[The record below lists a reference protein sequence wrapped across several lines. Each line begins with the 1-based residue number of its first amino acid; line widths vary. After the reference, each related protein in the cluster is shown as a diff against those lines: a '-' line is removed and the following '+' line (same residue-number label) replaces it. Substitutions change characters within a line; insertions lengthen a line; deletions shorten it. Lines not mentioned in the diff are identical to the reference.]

1 MKVYLSGPITNYDFD
16 AHLCNGWRKE
26 AKNFLEIGNW
36 TARDQREFE
45 AESSTGGQTY
55 YDTGIKTYS
64 PLRGKVY
71 LKNVGAIDGEYD
83 GPLTNRH
90 AITMRDRH
98 DCLTCDAMLVYLK
111 GTDVVSIGTMIEL
124 GWADAVRKPIVLVM
138 EPGNVHEH
146 VIAGSIPVAC
156 VETLEEG
163 CDVIKRI
170 LLP

>member
-1 MKVYLSGPITNYDFD
+1 MEACLRCIFSGPITGHEFD
-16 AHLCNGWRKE
+16 DHLCNGWREDAKE
-26 AKNFLEIGNW
+26 LLEYDTI
-36 TARDQREFE
+36 T
-45 AESSTGGQTY
+45 ESSPFGAVKVRTRS
-55 YDTGIKTYS
+55 GITCYS

-71 LKNVGAIDGEYD
+71 LKNLDHPIKGEYE

-111 GTDVVSIGTMIEL
+111 GADKVSIGTMIEL
-124 GWADAVRKPIVLVM
+124 GWADALRKPIVLVM
-138 EPGNVHEH
+138 EPGNIHEH

-156 VETLEEG
+156 VETLTEG
-163 CDVIKRI
+163 CDVIRSI

>member
-1 MKVYLSGPITNYDFD
+1 VNVYLSGPITGCNFD
-16 AHLCNGWRKE
+16 DWLCNGWRE
-26 AKNFLEIGNW
+26 QATRILESTPTPFGL
-36 TARDQREFE
+36 RE
-45 AESSTGGQTY
+45 
-55 YDTGIKTYS
+55 TGIVCYS
-64 PLRGKVY
+64 PLRGKAY
-71 LKNVGAIDGEYD
+71 LKNVGEVAGEYE

-111 GTDVVSIGTMIEL
+111 GFDRVSIGTMIEL

-163 CDVIKRI
+163 CDVIRRI